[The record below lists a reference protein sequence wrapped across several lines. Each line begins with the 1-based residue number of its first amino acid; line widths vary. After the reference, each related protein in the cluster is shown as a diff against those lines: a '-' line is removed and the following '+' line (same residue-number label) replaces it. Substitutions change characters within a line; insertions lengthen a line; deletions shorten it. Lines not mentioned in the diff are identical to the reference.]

1 MLALIL
7 KLLAEATNLTPI
19 LVTLIQQLKNQGTDV
34 DAIIKASADRFTAN
48 ELREIEHL
56 ASLPPKV

>member
-1 MLALIL
+1 MLAFIL
-7 KLLAEATNLTPI
+7 KLLLEAQNLTPI
-19 LVTLIQQLKNQGTDV
+19 LTTLIQQLKSQGTDV